1 MARFFAHVEMC
12 FPAKRVV
19 DVNVC
24 MKLISLSSFFCLFF
38 KADAFF
44 FVKLKNFHQCSRLFK
59 SILIIVVARKRHNL
73 YSDCVFSLGI
83 RDVSNHMSIKFSS
96 DETPACKKSQI
107 LPFTPLD
114 EINFSERDITF
125 LAFHIYSQ
133 HKTHQE
139 NTNEQGGVGCTFC
152 DTLRLQSQHLPSLK
166 KSSTFLLPLSLF
178 SSKYD
183 IKHSCL

>member
-1 MARFFAHVEMC
+1 M
-12 FPAKRVV
+12 
-19 DVNVC
+19 
-24 MKLISLSSFFCLFF
+24 
-38 KADAFF
+38 
-44 FVKLKNFHQCSRLFK
+44 KLKNFHQCSRLFK

-125 LAFHIYSQ
+125 LAFQIYSQ

-152 DTLRLQSQHLPSLK
+152 DTLKLQSQHLSSLK
-166 KSSTFLLPLSLF
+166 NVFNFFIAFVSFFFK
-178 SSKYD
+178 
-183 IKHSCL
+183 I